1 MTAMLKLIGAV
12 LIVLA
17 GTLAGFKRAAQ
28 YADRPRHIRGLIAA
42 LQRLETE
49 IQYGFTP
56 LPEALRRIG
65 TQSKEPLRGFFIMAA
80 EEMSPPHNCSAEEGI
95 RRAMDA
101 HWRNASLKGTEQ
113 EIFRQLSCTLGT
125 SDRTN
130 QSTHIA
136 LALQQLKQEESAAR
150 EDQGKY
156 EKVSKSLGLLLGALI
171 VILIF

>member
-1 MTAMLKLIGAV
+1 MLKLFGAV

-49 IQYGFTP
+49 IQYGYTP

-65 TQSKEPLRGFFIMAA
+65 MQSKEPLKAFFTTAA
-80 EEMSPPHNCSAEEGI
+80 EEMSPPLDRSAEDAI
-95 RRAMDA
+95 SKAMEE
-101 HWRNASLKGTEQ
+101 HWKAASLKGTEK
-113 EIFRQLSCTLGT
+113 EILRQLSCTLGT
-125 SDRTN
+125 SDRSN

-136 LALQQLKQEESAAR
+136 LALQQLKQEETVAR

-156 EKVSKSLGLLLGALI
+156 EKMSKSLGLLLGALI

>member
-1 MTAMLKLIGAV
+1 
-12 LIVLA
+12 
-17 GTLAGFKRAAQ
+17 
-28 YADRPRHIRGLIAA
+28 
-42 LQRLETE
+42 
-49 IQYGFTP
+49 
-56 LPEALRRIG
+56 
-65 TQSKEPLRGFFIMAA
+65 
-80 EEMSPPHNCSAEEGI
+80 
-95 RRAMDA
+95 MDA

>member
-1 MTAMLKLIGAV
+1 MLKLLGAV

-49 IQYGFTP
+49 IQYGYTP

-65 TQSKEPLRGFFIMAA
+65 MQSKEPLRAFFTTAA
-80 EEMSPPHNCSAEEGI
+80 EEMSPPHNCSAEEAVQRSI
-95 RRAMDA
+95 EV
-101 HWRNASLKGTEQ
+101 HWSRASLKGTEK

-125 SDRTN
+125 SDRSN

-136 LALQQLKQEESAAR
+136 LALQQLKQEETAAR
-150 EDQGKY
+150 EEQGKY

>member
-1 MTAMLKLIGAV
+1 MLKLFGAV

-17 GTLAGFKRAAQ
+17 GTLAGLQFAKQ

-49 IQYGFTP
+49 IMYGFTP
-56 LPEALRRIG
+56 LPEAMRRIG
-65 TQSKEPLRGFFIMAA
+65 IQSKEPLKTLFIKTA
-80 EEMSPPHNCSAEEGI
+80 EEMSPPHDRSAQDAI
-95 RRAMDA
+95 QRAMDS
-101 HWRNASLKGTEQ
+101 HWKSTALKGTEKR
-113 EIFRQLSCTLGT
+113 FSASSVVLGT
-125 SDRTN
+125 SDRSN

-136 LALQQLKQEESAAR
+136 LALQQLKQEESVAR

-156 EKVSKSLGLLLGALI
+156 EKLSKSLGLLLGALI

>member
-1 MTAMLKLIGAV
+1 MSGMLKLLGAV

-28 YADRPRHIRGLIAA
+28 YADRPRNIRALIAA

-49 IQYGFTP
+49 ILYGYTP
-56 LPEALRRIG
+56 LPEALHRIG
-65 TQSKEPLRGFFIMAA
+65 QQSKEPLRAFFTAA
-80 EEMSPPHNCSAEEGI
+80 ADEMSPPQNRSAEEGI
-95 RRAMDA
+95 QRAMELHFKSA
-101 HWRNASLKGTEQ
+101 ALKGTEK
-113 EIFRQLSCTLGT
+113 EIIRQLSCTLGT
-125 SDRTN
+125 SDRSN

-136 LALQQLKQEESAAR
+136 LALQQLKQEETVAR

-156 EKVSKSLGLLLGALI
+156 EKMSKSLGLLLGALI

>member
-1 MTAMLKLIGAV
+1 MLKLFGAV

-17 GTLAGFKRAAQ
+17 GTLAGFQRARQ
-28 YADRPRHIRGLIAA
+28 YADRPQHIRGLIAA

-49 IQYGFTP
+49 IMYGFTP
-56 LPEALRRIG
+56 LPEAMRRIG
-65 TQSKEPLRGFFIMAA
+65 LQSREPLKWFFVKAA
-80 EEMSPPHNCSAEEGI
+80 EEMSPPHDRSAQDAFQRVME
-95 RRAMDA
+95 A
-101 HWRNASLKGTEQ
+101 HWKTTAMKGTEK
-113 EIFRQLSCTLGT
+113 EILRQLSCTLGT

-136 LALQQLKQEESAAR
+136 LALQQLKQEETMAR

-156 EKVSKSLGLLLGALI
+156 EKMSKSLGLLLGALI

>member
-1 MTAMLKLIGAV
+1 MLKLLGAV
-12 LIVLA
+12 LIVAA

-49 IQYGFTP
+49 ILYGFTP

-65 TQSKEPLRGFFIMAA
+65 HQSKEPLKSFFISAA
-80 EEMSPPHNCSAEEGI
+80 GEMSPPLNRSAEE
-95 RRAMDA
+95 AMEQA
-101 HWRNASLKGTEQ
+101 MQVHWQAASLKAAER
-113 EIFRQLSCTLGT
+113 EILRQLSCTLGT
-125 SDRTN
+125 SDRSN

-136 LALQQLKQEESAAR
+136 LALQQLKQEENAAR

-156 EKVSKSLGLLLGALI
+156 EKMSKSLGLLLGALI

>member
-1 MTAMLKLIGAV
+1 MLKLFGAV

-17 GTLAGFKRAAQ
+17 GTLAGFQRARQ
-28 YADRPRHIRGLIAA
+28 YADRPRHIRALIAS

-49 IQYGFTP
+49 IMYGFTP

-65 TQSKEPLRGFFIMAA
+65 QQSKEPLKGFWACTAA
-80 EEMSPPHNCSAEEGI
+80 EMSPPHDHSAQEAIALSMEE
-95 RRAMDA
+95 
-101 HWRNASLKGTEQ
+101 HWRGTALKGAEK
-113 EIFRQLSCTLGT
+113 EILRQLSLTLGT

-130 QSTHIA
+130 QSNHIA
-136 LALQQLKQEESAAR
+136 LALQQLKQEETAAR

-156 EKVSKSLGLLLGALI
+156 EKLSKSLGLLLGALI

>member
-1 MTAMLKLIGAV
+1 MLKLFGAV

-17 GTLAGFKRAAQ
+17 GTLAGLQFAKQ

-49 IQYGFTP
+49 IMYGFTP
-56 LPEALRRIG
+56 LPEAMRRIG
-65 TQSKEPLRGFFIMAA
+65 IQSKEPLKTLFVKTA
-80 EEMSPPHNCSAEEGI
+80 EEMSPPHDRSAQDAI
-95 RRAMDA
+95 QRAMDS
-101 HWRNASLKGTEQ
+101 HWKSTALKGTEK
-113 EIFRQLSCTLGT
+113 EILRQLSCTLGT
-125 SDRTN
+125 SDRSN

-136 LALQQLKQEESAAR
+136 LALQQLKQEESVAR

-156 EKVSKSLGLLLGALI
+156 EKLSKSLGLLLGALI

>member
-1 MTAMLKLIGAV
+1 MLKLLGAA

-49 IQYGFTP
+49 ILYGFTP

-65 TQSKEPLRGFFIMAA
+65 QQAKEPLRAFFLTAA
-80 EEMSPPHNCSAEEGI
+80 EEMSPPLDRSAEQAFQ
-95 RRAMDA
+95 RAMELHFTA
-101 HWRNASLKGTEQ
+101 ASLKGTEQ
-113 EIFRQLSCTLGT
+113 EILRQLSCTLGT
-125 SDRTN
+125 SDRPN
-130 QSTHIA
+130 QSTHIL
-136 LALQQLKQEESAAR
+136 LALQQLKQEETAAR

-156 EKVSKSLGLLLGALI
+156 EKMSKSLGLLLGALI

>member
-1 MTAMLKLIGAV
+1 MLKLLGAV

-49 IQYGFTP
+49 IQYGYTP

-65 TQSKEPLRGFFIMAA
+65 MQSKEPLRAFFLTAA
-80 EEMSPPHNCSAEEGI
+80 EEMSPPHNCSAEEAVQRSMEI
-95 RRAMDA
+95 
-101 HWRNASLKGTEQ
+101 HWSSASLKGTEK

-125 SDRTN
+125 SDRSN

-136 LALQQLKQEESAAR
+136 LALQQLKQEETAAR

>member
-1 MTAMLKLIGAV
+1 MLKLFGAV

-17 GTLAGFKRAAQ
+17 GTLAGFRIAAQ
-28 YADRPRHIRGLIAA
+28 YAERPRHIRALIAA

-49 IQYGFTP
+49 IQYGYTP

-65 TQSKEPLRGFFIMAA
+65 QQMKEPLRAFFITAA
-80 EEMSPPHNCSAEEGI
+80 EEMSEPHNCSAEEAM
-95 RRAMDA
+95 RRSVEA
-101 HWRNASLKGTEQ
+101 HWKRAALKPAEQ
-113 EIFRQLSCTLGT
+113 EIIRQLSCTLGT
-125 SDRTN
+125 SDRVN

-136 LALQQLKQEESAAR
+136 LALQQLKQEETAAR